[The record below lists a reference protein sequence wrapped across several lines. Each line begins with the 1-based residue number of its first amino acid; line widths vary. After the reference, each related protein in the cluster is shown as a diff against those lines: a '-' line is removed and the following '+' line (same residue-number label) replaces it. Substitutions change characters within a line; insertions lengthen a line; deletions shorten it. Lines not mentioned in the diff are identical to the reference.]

1 MITWKKLVE
10 RYDVKTLD
18 TLKIDTEGH
27 DCVIINDIIDNDGG
41 VLPKKIFFEGNEL
54 TNPEFIRRTIK
65 RLETIGYKLVFN
77 PHDNS
82 DIILEKL

>member
-1 MITWKKLVE
+1 MNIGIVGIKILNDNISYTLVQFNNFI
-10 RYDVKTLD
+10 L
-18 TLKIDTEGH
+18 
-27 DCVIINDIIDNDGG
+27 
-41 VLPKKIFFEGNEL
+41 VLKIFFEGNVL